1 MKKEAFSKFRRF
13 CLYGGRHPVCIQ
25 GVQAVSAAFTASQ
38 AAQAAAQ
45 AARAGAGVSIP
56 APQPGAVQQLP
67 AAIALVAWPFLLVIL
82 GSVINAIFKNG
93 RNN

>member
-1 MKKEAFSKFRRF
+1 MN
-13 CLYGGRHPVCIQ
+13 
-25 GVQAVSAAFTASQ
+25 AAFTASQ
-38 AAQAAAQ
+38 AAQAA
-45 AARAGAGVSIP
+45 RAGADVSIP